1 MRLYDLTEQFN
12 DLLEQLEAG
21 DEFPGL
27 AEMVNG
33 IEGKIE
39 EKLESVAAVMK
50 TLEHNETALKAE
62 EERLAKRRAAIA
74 NNRSKLKSY
83 TEEALARLKD
93 KKLKGKLFSLALQK
107 NGASVLVEDE
117 KAIPADWFIIPPAP
131 EPRLNKASILE
142 AYKAGEPIPPG
153 VKIVQSE
160 SLRIR

>member
-1 MRLYDLTEQFN
+1 MRLYDLAEQFN

-27 AEMVNG
+27 AQMVDG
-33 IEGKIE
+33 IEVKLE

-50 TLEHNETALKAE
+50 TLEHEEAAMKAE

-74 NNRSKLKSY
+74 ANRSRLKEY
-83 TEEALARLKD
+83 TEAALAGLKD

-107 NGASVLVEDE
+107 SGPSVQVEDE
-117 KAIPADWFIIPPAP
+117 KLIPRDWFITPAPP
-131 EPRLNKASILE
+131 EPRLNKSGILE
-142 AYKAGEPIPPG
+142 AFKGGQPIPPG